1 MKKLSL
7 LLAFALAM
15 LAGETRA
22 DLIAQWTFE
31 TSVPTSAG
39 PHQAEGGLLA
49 ASSFASGFH
58 VSGSTVYSNPVGNG
72 SVESFSSNFWSTGD
86 YYQFTTDLTGYS
98 NVEFSWS
105 QTRSGTGPSGF
116 DLLVSIDGV
125 NFTNLTSYVVDQV
138 AWSSAAPQAASDYSF
153 NLSNLIA
160 NQANVTVRLVQTS
173 ATGATAGTNR
183 VDNVS
188 FNSIAIPEPGL
199 SVLALT
205 GLACAFAARRRK

>member
-7 LLAFALAM
+7 LVAFALA
-15 LAGETRA
+15 LFASETKA

-31 TSVPTSAG
+31 TSIPTTSG
-39 PHQAEGGLLA
+39 PHAAEGGLLA
-49 ASSFASGFH
+49 ASSFASGSH
-58 VSGSTVYSNPVGNG
+58 VSGSAVYSNPAGNG
-72 SVESFSSNFWSTGD
+72 SAESFSSNFWSTGD

-105 QTRSGTGPSGF
+105 QTRSSTGPSDF
-116 DLLVSIDGV
+116 DLLVSIDGT

-138 AWSSAAPQAASDYSF
+138 TWSSGTPQPASDYSF

-183 VDNVS
+183 VDNIS
-188 FNSIAIPEPGL
+188 FNSITIPEPGL
-199 SVLALT
+199 SILALA
-205 GLACAFAARRRK
+205 GLAGVVGSRRRK